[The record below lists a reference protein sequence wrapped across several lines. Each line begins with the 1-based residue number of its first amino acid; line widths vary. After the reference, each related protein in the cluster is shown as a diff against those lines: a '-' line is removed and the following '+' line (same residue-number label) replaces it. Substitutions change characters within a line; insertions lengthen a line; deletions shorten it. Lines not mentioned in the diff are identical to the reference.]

1 MFAFAYD
8 HDTQGAM
15 QSKLVCLWFHWIW
28 KSLDLDHSDPKHTVK
43 TIPTDTHTP
52 SHSALLDLLFSIPSS
67 DFHCNSMIP
76 IIPPPKAQRRGT
88 GWKVMLQRNQFAMR
102 GQRLTVML
110 GCECHIFK
118 WLRPI
123 RDTAFQRGWVRGV
136 IKSKLRASWMKP
148 WRIQILYRIRMI
160 RS

>member
-1 MFAFAYD
+1 MWITKHLFDNLSNSSLEVIVPVHPANFMFAFAYG

-15 QSKLVCLWFHWIW
+15 QRKLVPLWFHWIW

-76 IIPPPKAQRRGT
+76 IIPPPQGSAPWNGMKGHVAT
-88 GWKVMLQRNQFAMR
+88 KSIRNAR
-102 GQRLTVML
+102 TTSYGHA
-110 GCECHIFK
+110 G
-118 WLRPI
+118 LRMPYFQMA
-123 RDTAFQRGWVRGV
+123 TA
-136 IKSKLRASWMKP
+136 
-148 WRIQILYRIRMI
+148 Y
-160 RS
+160 